1 LRPLTQLFNDIKF
14 KMKKTIVLV
23 LALMISMTSGVFAQK
38 FGFCNSAALLA
49 ELPEVKQADSDLQA
63 YQAQLTKKGQ
73 QMVQVLQTKAA
84 DLQKRQEAR
93 TISPKDF
100 EAESAK
106 LETEQAGIQEYEQQ
120 VYADL
125 TKKREELYA
134 PILAKVNQAMKDVSK
149 ENAYILVF
157 DSSTQVL
164 LYADESLDVTKLVK
178 VKLGIA
184 N

>member
-1 LRPLTQLFNDIKF
+1 
-14 KMKKTIVLV
+14 MKKTIVLV

-73 QMVQVLQTKAA
+73 EMVQILQTKAGE
-84 DLQKRQEAR
+84 LQAKKDKGL
-93 TISPKDF
+93 ISPKDSD
-100 EAESAK
+100 EQTAK
-106 LETEQAGIQEYEQQ
+106 LEAEQAAIQEYEQK

-125 TKKREELYA
+125 TKKREDLYA
-134 PILAKVNQAMKDVSK
+134 PILEKVNTAMKAVAV
-149 ENAYILVF
+149 ENKYLLVF
-157 DSSTQVL
+157 DASTQIL
-164 LYADESLDVTKLVK
+164 LYADETLDVTKMVK